1 MFLFLFLLMTVI
13 MLMFTLT
20 LTLVRLELEVEL
32 VVAEK
37 FAGEHTV
44 QRGKSLDLEVHQIL
58 CHIKVGGSIRRG
70 LVDGEQARRDESG
83 AGGPQRLHRSL
94 VV

>member
-1 MFLFLFLLMTVI
+1 MFLSLLMTVI
-13 MLMFTLT
+13 MLMFTLMFT
-20 LTLVRLELEVEL
+20 LTLMLLEVEVEL

-37 FAGEHTV
+37 IAGEHTA
-44 QRGKSLDLEVHQIL
+44 QRGKSLDLEAHQIL
-58 CHIKVGGSIRRG
+58 CHIKVGGSIRQG

-83 AGGPQRLHRSL
+83 AVGPQRLHRSL